1 MFNAV
6 FFWNQ
11 NRVVFVQKNGG
22 KVLFFFLLPLS
33 LKAKIKSKKNE
44 QK

>member
-22 KVLFFFLLPLS
+22 KVLFFLSRPLS
-33 LKAKIKSKKNE
+33 LKARIKSKKNE
-44 QK
+44 QR